1 MGLQARLHKRGPS
14 PYTDLRTLS
23 DRCPIRN
30 MQNCA
35 GLMKAFKGQV
45 VKMLRHPCGSRVINE
60 LYTAASTKQRRA
72 LCAEFYGREAVLFHE
87 ASSPSHDDI
96 YP

>member
-1 MGLQARLHKRGPS
+1 
-14 PYTDLRTLS
+14 
-23 DRCPIRN
+23 
-30 MQNCA
+30 
-35 GLMKAFKGQV
+35 MKAFKGQV

-87 ASSPSHDDI
+87 ASSPSHNDI
-96 YP
+96 HP

>member
-1 MGLQARLHKRGPS
+1 
-14 PYTDLRTLS
+14 
-23 DRCPIRN
+23 
-30 MQNCA
+30 
-35 GLMKAFKGQV
+35 MKAFKGQV

-87 ASSPSHDDI
+87 AGSPSQNDI
-96 YP
+96 RPWLRRCLLPCIHYPSGLWASTPPLWHAYIPPGSA